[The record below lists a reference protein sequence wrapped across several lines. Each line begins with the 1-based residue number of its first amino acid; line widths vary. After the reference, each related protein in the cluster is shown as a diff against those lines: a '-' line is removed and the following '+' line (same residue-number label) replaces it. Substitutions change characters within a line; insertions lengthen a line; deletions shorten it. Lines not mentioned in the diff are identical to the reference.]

1 MESLQFVGCSW
12 FIGLIG
18 LGFGFTQN
26 KSTST
31 QVRCIRSGPKTTG
44 MRTIG
49 FCGSMDSTIPYM
61 DSKSSMISRA
71 SITTFRFP
79 MWTDIMDT
87 KKAGIEISTQIS
99 AQPLATRINCG
110 EFIVDR
116 QKVAVVG
123 SQFAPLKP
131 A

>member
-1 MESLQFVGCSW
+1 
-12 FIGLIG
+12 
-18 LGFGFTQN
+18 
-26 KSTST
+26 
-31 QVRCIRSGPKTTG
+31 
-44 MRTIG
+44 
-49 FCGSMDSTIPYM
+49 MDSTIPYM

-71 SITTFRFP
+71 SISSRASITIEAFRFP

>member
-1 MESLQFVGCSW
+1 
-12 FIGLIG
+12 
-18 LGFGFTQN
+18 
-26 KSTST
+26 
-31 QVRCIRSGPKTTG
+31 
-44 MRTIG
+44 
-49 FCGSMDSTIPYM
+49 MDSTIPYM

-87 KKAGIEISTQIS
+87 KEAGIEISTQIS
-99 AQPLATRINCG
+99 AQPLATRMNCG